1 MLSQWKRPR
10 AMASC
15 GRSTVREIKSP
26 AHRTGRQKGDGRV
39 ITNHQYKHNTK
50 FDYESILRHRK
61 RRGLLPDLLV
71 ELGLCDLCQVRRGRG
86 I

>member
-1 MLSQWKRPR
+1 
-10 AMASC
+10 
-15 GRSTVREIKSP
+15 
-26 AHRTGRQKGDGRV
+26 V
-39 ITNHQYKHNTK
+39 ITKAHPNYKQMFT
-50 FDYESILRHRK
+50 FESIIQHRVDYLTAGRPADPLVVATAIDDASQAMLRIIR